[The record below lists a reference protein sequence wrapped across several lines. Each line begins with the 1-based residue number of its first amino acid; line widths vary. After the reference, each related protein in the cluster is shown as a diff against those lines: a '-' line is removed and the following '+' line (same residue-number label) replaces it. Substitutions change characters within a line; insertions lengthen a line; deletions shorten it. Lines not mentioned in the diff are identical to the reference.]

1 VAPDDARKLARLA
14 VSGARLRIDGDTVQV
29 LESFARAGIQAL
41 VLKGPSIAYWLYANV
56 AERPYFDC
64 DLLVAPGDFD
74 AAERQLRSLG
84 YLPLLDRWG
93 LPSWWYGHAVPW
105 THPGGRVSVDLHR
118 TLIGVGADHAMAWRV
133 LSAGA
138 DEILVGGRRASC
150 LGLPARAMHVALHAA
165 QHGPDTQP
173 AADLER
179 ALTLG
184 DDDLWR
190 EAASLAGQLDATE
203 AFVAG
208 LRLNPEGERLA
219 TRLALPHV
227 RSVTTELRASTPPPL
242 ALGFERLAR
251 ERTMRGRA
259 EIVWRNLAPNPRSLR
274 ASDPEAAG
282 SRRGLVVAYGRRLA
296 WLAGHAPRGFG
307 AWYRVRRSGGR
318 RRGRR

>member
-1 VAPDDARKLARLA
+1 MAPDDSKKLARLA
-14 VSGARLRIDGDTVQV
+14 ASGARLRIDGDTAQV

-118 TLIGVGADHAMAWRV
+118 TLSGVGADYATAWRV
-133 LSAGA
+133 LS
-138 DEILVGGRRASC
+138 
-150 LGLPARAMHVALHAA
+150 ARAMHVALHAA
-165 QHGPDTQP
+165 QHGPGTQP

-190 EAASLAGQLDATE
+190 GAASLAGQLDATE

-242 ALGFERLAR
+242 ALGFECLAR

-296 WLAGHAPRGFG
+296 WRAGHAPRGFG

-318 RRGRR
+318 RRGSR